1 MLYAAHQSELDTP
14 DKDGVTRRALLTER
28 VRKGIPGAQD
38 VLDSGPQ
45 CPADLGYLYGYAT
58 ELVGRSGVGM
68 NGLAPLSYTT
78 LRDWQ
83 ALTGIALEPDEV
95 TALMRLDSVIRNPP
109 KETEVKPEPDTP
121 RELPAWPEKKNA

>member
-1 MLYAAHQSELDTP
+1 MLYAAHQSELDHP

-28 VRKGIPGAQD
+28 VRKGMPGAQE
-38 VLDSGPQ
+38 LLESGPQ
-45 CPADLGYLYGYAT
+45 LPKDMEHLYGYAT
-58 ELVGRSGVGM
+58 ELVGRSGMGQFGV
-68 NGLAPLSYTT
+68 APLSYTT

-109 KETEVKPEPDTP
+109 RETEVKPEPDTP
-121 RELPAWPEKKNA
+121 RELPAWPEKKR